1 MKTRFCVLGILLL
14 SVSFGMVAP
23 QSPWIGTFCAS
34 KNPLL
39 QRLKEK
45 GVTVRPIAVSSSSI
59 CAIEW
64 SKSGTCCDPDSAS
77 DFIQQKQN
85 ANALSLR
92 DMLSEIRSLDTNME
106 AFLAKRLKA
115 IRLPA
120 DYNVGDLEPSMTK
133 VDNYFQQQTLPA
145 LKAATIELIK
155 LLASWENKMVQDNQG
170 CMKKLD
176 SVVYAGTCSICSGRS
191 EQFFQGGR
199 IKMAEQTCRSI
210 LSECGSTWHRMVM
223 VIEIIERYTSIIE
236 LVSPTADKKGK
247 ESFTKPMSTFSNLH
261 NLEQYFGDCKTY
273 EDCPFQKVSAL
284 CHNFVQVV
292 GDSIVQKATA
302 DTIPALTKSPVIPSA
317 QTQKL
322 EQLFQFV
329 VKATSSIIAQVD
341 SQKSSKGSNPFFKE
355 VMSFGTLIQYLEKL
369 KMSILKTRSD
379 VFKAHKRSGTGFEQS
394 LTSTL
399 QTCDSLLKRINHYLK
414 IVEEKKDK
422 IKEFLNHHNEQVQQH
437 QQQKE
442 HEYEKQVSTMFK
454 SSVSNQKSAFFSSQP
469 KPIAKK
475 LGKSIS
481 SKTNS
486 VSSGNGTSASPFLKW
501 LKGIRWNIGNT
512 NTGKPNTNSTSK
524 PSFIQNAFTAFKSI
538 FGKPST
544 NSNQASTSKPTKES
558 TVKTQTAAQKIAIL
572 KTQIAAK
579 FDKNKQQQ
587 PGTGSTN
594 TAVQNKVKDKST
606 TSIASSISGIWNSVQ
621 NSMKS
626 KPIPEIIQPK
636 KDQTQSGSRQQ
647 PTSNPA
653 TNVSPRPQTTSAV
666 VNKPSSSAQI
676 RRDSNGSH
684 HTAPTTQHRPAP
696 TSAVHVHKPWSA
708 PAHVVQHRPAPPPQV
723 HHKPA
728 PQVHHSPSPPVQHSP
743 APRWTPAPIRRK
755 LSLLLEK
762 SGHSHGQTEV
772 QVIRDGDPTLVAP
785 FDAWGP

>member
-247 ESFTKPMSTFSNLH
+247 ESFTKSMSTFSNLH

-302 DTIPALTKSPVIPSA
+302 YTIPALTKSPVIPSA
-317 QTQKL
+317 QT
-322 EQLFQFV
+322 
-329 VKATSSIIAQVD
+329 
-341 SQKSSKGSNPFFKE
+341 
-355 VMSFGTLIQYLEKL
+355 EKL

-636 KDQTQSGSRQQ
+636 KDQTQSG
-647 PTSNPA
+647 
-653 TNVSPRPQTTSAV
+653 
-666 VNKPSSSAQI
+666 
-676 RRDSNGSH
+676 D
-684 HTAPTTQHRPAP
+684 
-696 TSAVHVHKPWSA
+696 
-708 PAHVVQHRPAPPPQV
+708 
-723 HHKPA
+723 
-728 PQVHHSPSPPVQHSP
+728 
-743 APRWTPAPIRRK
+743 RK
-755 LSLLLEK
+755 S
-762 SGHSHGQTEV
+762 
-772 QVIRDGDPTLVAP
+772 
-785 FDAWGP
+785 